1 MIFDFLVSKLL
12 HIKKHAMDQLYD
24 KGWADGDILD
34 AVAHGANMV
43 ASRILMK
50 TFKVDQTC

>member
-1 MIFDFLVSKLL
+1 
-12 HIKKHAMDQLYD
+12 MDQLYD